1 MKVFQDKSE
10 LKENNECVEAEQDEL
25 VWIDQSSYFKKYRLS
40 QYYPKHQGMLNML
53 SKQEVYSL
61 VSVLRPVIR

>member
-25 VWIDQSSYFKKYRLS
+25 DQSSYFKKYRLS